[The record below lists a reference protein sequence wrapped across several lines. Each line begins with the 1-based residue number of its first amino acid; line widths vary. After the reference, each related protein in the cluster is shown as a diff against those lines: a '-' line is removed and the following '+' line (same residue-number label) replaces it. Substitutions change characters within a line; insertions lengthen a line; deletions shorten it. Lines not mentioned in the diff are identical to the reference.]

1 MHTKF
6 WCCAVVVHIYIVA
19 PQKFGVLKT
28 DKLGPLIMGNILSY
42 MAATTWRNQ
51 MSSIQNAVG
60 LLASDSMALQM
71 TTIFI
76 NAQ

>member
-42 MAATTWRNQ
+42 MAATT
-51 MSSIQNAVG
+51 
-60 LLASDSMALQM
+60 
-71 TTIFI
+71 
-76 NAQ
+76 